1 MPPIIIPLAATLVIY
16 TGISIPLAVAIATV
30 VVVGSIGMAIFN
42 LASALTAD
50 FDAPDTGQGL
60 LINKASSSEPLKV
73 IYGYRRVGI
82 VRVFA
87 ESDGKNNKFMHL
99 ILALAEGEI
108 ESIENVYFHDKL
120 STDEQFTGKF
130 ELYKHLGSDTQAA
143 DATLVERL
151 VSWTTA
157 HKLSGVAYLY
167 LRLEYDRTAW
177 ASGLPPITADI
188 KGLKVYDP
196 RTTTTAW
203 SDNPVLCVR
212 DYMTNARYGRGIP
225 ESQID
230 DASFIVAANYCDEMV
245 TKGGS
250 SQKRYTLNGVINV
263 EKTPMSIVRNMM
275 TSCRGI
281 LIFSG
286 GKYKVVID
294 KPETASFVFNEDN
307 IVGNWSISLGDK
319 TNTFNRIKAKIYNKD
334 RSWQDDYI
342 TVDSPDLRALD
353 NGLMLQQD
361 AQLPFTSDEVT
372 ARQITTIN
380 LNQSRQQ
387 ISVQFSATIQGMRAE
402 VGDVVYITHS
412 TTGWSNKKFRITA
425 IAMSNADDVSI
436 VALEYDE
443 TIYDFGTIP
452 LIDATPNTNF
462 YNPSV
467 VIQPSDLTL
476 SEELYYTSSSSGVH
490 SRLILRWVNNDGFA
504 LQYNIEYKLSA
515 DTDYIPL
522 AVAQSSEYRIDDVA
536 AGVYDVRVRTMNDSG
551 ATSDWTYDSFGVVGL
566 TEKPADITGFNI
578 RAMDGS
584 VYLVWDA
591 VTDIDV
597 IHGGYVRVRHSALV
611 SNATWDDG
619 IDIGTRISGNITNT
633 VLPLRAGTYMMKA
646 VDSSGNFSNGY
657 AASVTTVKN
666 IHVFSNAV
674 STLESAT
681 FSGAKTNLIVVGSV
695 MRLATLSASNTGT
708 YLFQNSLDL
717 GGVFTSRLFA
727 EFESS
732 SYTSGDNFDS
742 RDTLIDTWRNF
753 DGEQSDLI
761 DATVQVRTTNDDPTG
776 SPTWSEWIE
785 LTSAD
790 FKARAYEGRVL
801 VESTTADFNIDITY
815 LKVTV
820 DMPDRVERG
829 TSINSTTSGIAV
841 TYTEPFFTTPTVG
854 ITANSHNGNFVISSS
869 TGTGF
874 TVNFYDGSGT
884 STPQNINF
892 NYQAIGY

>member
-1 MPPIIIPLAATLVIY
+1 
-16 TGISIPLAVAIATV
+16 
-30 VVVGSIGMAIFN
+30 
-42 LASALTAD
+42 
-50 FDAPDTGQGL
+50 
-60 LINKASSSEPLKV
+60 
-73 IYGYRRVGI
+73 
-82 VRVFA
+82 
-87 ESDGKNNKFMHL
+87 
-99 ILALAEGEI
+99 
-108 ESIENVYFHDKL
+108 
-120 STDEQFTGKF
+120 
-130 ELYKHLGSDTQAA
+130 
-143 DATLVERL
+143 
-151 VSWTTA
+151 
-157 HKLSGVAYLY
+157 
-167 LRLEYDRTAW
+167 
-177 ASGLPPITADI
+177 
-188 KGLKVYDP
+188 
-196 RTTTTAW
+196 
-203 SDNPVLCVR
+203 
-212 DYMTNARYGRGIP
+212 
-225 ESQID
+225 
-230 DASFIVAANYCDEMV
+230 
-245 TKGGS
+245 
-250 SQKRYTLNGVINV
+250 
-263 EKTPMSIVRNMM
+263 MM

-342 TVDSPDLRALD
+342 TVDSPDLRTLD

-361 AQLPFTSDEVT
+361 SQLPFTSDEVT

-412 TTGWSNKKFRITA
+412 TTGWTNKKFRVTA
-425 IAMSNADDVSI
+425 IALSSNDEVSI

-462 YNPSV
+462 YNPAV

-476 SEELYYTSSSSGVH
+476 SEELYYTSTSAGVH
-490 SRLILRWVNNDGFA
+490 SRLTLNWVNNDGFA
-504 LQYNIEYKLSA
+504 LQYDVEYKLSA

-522 AVAQSSEYRIDDVA
+522 AITHAEEYRIEDVA
-536 AGVYDVRVRTMNDSG
+536 AGVYDVRVRTMNDSS

-566 TEKPADITGFNI
+566 TEKPSDITGFNI

-597 IHGGYVRVRHSALV
+597 IHGGYVRVRHSSLT
-611 SNATWDDG
+611 SSATWDDG
-619 IDIGTRISGNITNT
+619 IDVGARMSGNITNA

-666 IHVFSNAV
+666 IHTFSNAI
-674 STLESAT
+674 STLESTT
-681 FSGAKTNLIVVGSV
+681 FAGTKTNLSVVGSV
-695 MRLATLSASNTGT
+695 MRLTTLSDNNTGI

-717 GGVFTSRLFA
+717 GAVFTTRLFA

-732 SYTSGDNFDS
+732 SYTSGDTVDLRN
-742 RDTLIDTWRNF
+742 TLIDTWRNF

-761 DATVQVRTTNDDPTG
+761 DATVQVRTTNDDPTV

-829 TSINSTTSGIAV
+829 TGINSTTSGIAV
-841 TYTEPFFTTPTVG
+841 TYTDPFFTTPTVG